1 MQIDFLTSKS
11 VVGFSLLFLPRIIL
25 KMLFLSELA
34 IKKAADPSIESAMEW
49 LLTHEEDEPEPETP
63 TATQPDQI
71 DAAIPQQQQQP
82 ESATSSESVSVA
94 KSIKCD
100 DCGKLFNTQLEV
112 EFHSTKSGH
121 QNFSE
126 STEEK
131 KPLTEEEKKEQLAKI
146 EAKLRQRRLE
156 REAREK
162 QEELER
168 EKVRIRSGK
177 ELLEAKKKQEEVEI
191 KKIVEQRRRYKRFFC
206 FTNFY
211 K

>member
-1 MQIDFLTSKS
+1 MFL
-11 VVGFSLLFLPRIIL
+11 F
-25 KMLFLSELA
+25 SELA
-34 IKKAADPSIESAMEW
+34 LKNIKNPTLETAMEW
-49 LLTHEEDEPEPETP
+49 LLSHEEEPETE
-63 TATQPDQI
+63 AVESEQI
-71 DAAIPQQQQQP
+71 DSSNHVQDIQQP
-82 ESATSSESVSVA
+82 ESTSSSSETLPVA

-100 DCGKLFNTQLEV
+100 ECGKLFKTQLEV

-121 QNFSE
+121 QQFSE

-146 EAKLRQRRLE
+146 EEKLRQRRLE

-162 QEELER
+162 QEALER

-177 ELLEAKKKQEEVEI
+177 ELLEAKKKQEELEI
-191 KKIVEQRRRYKRFFC
+191 KKIVEQRKRYGEKQFVTESPLRAFSVLLFQ
-206 FTNFY
+206 

>member
-1 MQIDFLTSKS
+1 
-11 VVGFSLLFLPRIIL
+11 
-25 KMLFLSELA
+25 
-34 IKKAADPSIESAMEW
+34 MEW
-49 LLTHEEDEPEPETP
+49 LLTHEEEEPAPSEATVTEPP
-63 TATQPDQI
+63 APADS
-71 DAAIPQQQQQP
+71 PP
-82 ESATSSESVSVA
+82 EGSSSTESVPIA

-100 DCGKLFNTQLEV
+100 ECGKLFKTQLEV

-121 QNFSE
+121 QSFSE

-131 KPLTEEEKKEQLAKI
+131 KPLTEEEKREQLAKI

-177 ELLEAKKKQEEVEI
+177 EMLEAKKKHEELEI
-191 KKIVEQRRRYKRFFC
+191 KKIVEQRKR
-206 FTNFY
+206 
-211 K
+211 